1 MGMYNGIGLTTQR
14 GSGTNGYVQRN
25 LSHVLQKKDRVNYKT
40 EEEIKWG
47 DKANAMEPNEGIL
60 QHQRKRKMELK
71 CLELEELL
79 QEQGYKEEE
88 IAEKVDAYRK
98 MLIEKDAE
106 KHGEEDVDTDEFGR
120 AVYKDSHKMAQA
132 QKEKNERLKAAFG
145 IAPEFAEG
153 SSFNEN
159 RQAIEEANR
168 LEREARQK
176 KYDLIESGDEED
188 SKGKKK

>member
-1 MGMYNGIGLTTQR
+1 MYNGIGLTTQR

-25 LSHVLQKKDRVNYKT
+25 LSFVQQKKDRINYKT
-40 EEEIKWG
+40 EDEIKWR
-47 DKANAMEPNEGIL
+47 DKADQMEPNEGIL

-71 CLELEELL
+71 CLELEEL
-79 QEQGYKEEE
+79 
-88 IAEKVDAYRK
+88 AEKVDAYRK

-106 KHGEEDVDTDEFGR
+106 KHGEEAVDTDEFGR

-145 IAPEFAEG
+145 IAPEFVEG

-168 LEREARQK
+168 IEREARQK
-176 KYDLIESGDEED
+176 KYDLIESDDEDD
-188 SKGKKK
+188 SKVKKKRKS

>member
-1 MGMYNGIGLTTQR
+1 
-14 GSGTNGYVQRN
+14 
-25 LSHVLQKKDRVNYKT
+25 
-40 EEEIKWG
+40 
-47 DKANAMEPNEGIL
+47 MEPNEGIL

-132 QKEKNERLKAAFG
+132 QREKNERLKAAFG
-145 IAPEFAEG
+145 IAPEFVEG
-153 SSFNEN
+153 SSFN
-159 RQAIEEANR
+159 
-168 LEREARQK
+168 
-176 KYDLIESGDEED
+176 ESGDEED
-188 SKGKKK
+188 SKGKKKRKSKKDKKKKKKKKRKKS

>member
-1 MGMYNGIGLTTQR
+1 
-14 GSGTNGYVQRN
+14 
-25 LSHVLQKKDRVNYKT
+25 
-40 EEEIKWG
+40 
-47 DKANAMEPNEGIL
+47 MEPNEGIL

-71 CLELEELL
+71 CLEL
-79 QEQGYKEEE
+79 QEQGYKEKE

-132 QKEKNERLKAAFG
+132 QREKNERLKAAFG
-145 IAPEFAEG
+145 IAPEFVEG

-188 SKGKKK
+188 SKGKKKRKSKKD

>member
-1 MGMYNGIGLTTQR
+1 MCITF
-14 GSGTNGYVQRN
+14 
-25 LSHVLQKKDRVNYKT
+25 
-40 EEEIKWG
+40 
-47 DKANAMEPNEGIL
+47 KANQMEPNEGIL

-88 IAEKVDAYRK
+88 IAEKVRVNKVIDRRLAYLYDSFKVDAYRK

-132 QKEKNERLKAAFG
+132 QREKNERLKAAFG
-145 IAPEFAEG
+145 IAPEFVEG

-168 LEREARQK
+168 FVAE
-176 KYDLIESGDEED
+176 
-188 SKGKKK
+188 

>member
-1 MGMYNGIGLTTQR
+1 
-14 GSGTNGYVQRN
+14 
-25 LSHVLQKKDRVNYKT
+25 
-40 EEEIKWG
+40 
-47 DKANAMEPNEGIL
+47 MEPNEGLL
-60 QHQRKRKMELK
+60 QHQRKRKMEVK

-88 IAEKVDAYRK
+88 IAEKVRDQCLSLQYTILDDLQFVKIRQYCNRVFQVDAYRK

-106 KHGEEDVDTDEFGR
+106 KHGDEDVDTDEFGR
-120 AVYKDSHKMAQA
+120 AVYKDSHKRAQA

-145 IAPEFAEG
+145 IAPEFVEG

-168 LEREARQK
+168 FVAE
-176 KYDLIESGDEED
+176 
-188 SKGKKK
+188 

>member
-1 MGMYNGIGLTTQR
+1 
-14 GSGTNGYVQRN
+14 
-25 LSHVLQKKDRVNYKT
+25 
-40 EEEIKWG
+40 
-47 DKANAMEPNEGIL
+47 MEPNEGIL

-132 QKEKNERLKAAFG
+132 SGL
-145 IAPEFAEG
+145 I
-153 SSFNEN
+153 
-159 RQAIEEANR
+159 IC
-168 LEREARQK
+168 
-176 KYDLIESGDEED
+176 DLQIVDLAH
-188 SKGKKK
+188 

>member
-1 MGMYNGIGLTTQR
+1 
-14 GSGTNGYVQRN
+14 
-25 LSHVLQKKDRVNYKT
+25 
-40 EEEIKWG
+40 
-47 DKANAMEPNEGIL
+47 MEANEGIL

-98 MLIEKDAE
+98 MLIEKD
-106 KHGEEDVDTDEFGR
+106 VDTDEFGR

-145 IAPEFAEG
+145 IAPEFVEG

-168 LEREARQK
+168 IEREARQK
-176 KYDLIESGDEED
+176 KYDMIDSDDEEGG
-188 SKGKKK
+188 KEGKKKRKSK

>member
-1 MGMYNGIGLTTQR
+1 
-14 GSGTNGYVQRN
+14 
-25 LSHVLQKKDRVNYKT
+25 
-40 EEEIKWG
+40 
-47 DKANAMEPNEGIL
+47 MEPNEGIL

-88 IAEKVDAYRK
+88 IAEKVRVNKVIDRRLAYLYDSFKVDAYRK

-132 QKEKNERLKAAFG
+132 QREKNERLKAAFG
-145 IAPEFAEG
+145 IAPEFVEG

-168 LEREARQK
+168 FVAE
-176 KYDLIESGDEED
+176 
-188 SKGKKK
+188 